1 MAKSKWK
8 KPVLILLALF
18 LGVLLLIVVL
28 AFFGD
33 SPFHYPGFL

>member
-1 MAKSKWK
+1 MAMPKWK
-8 KPVLILLALF
+8 KTVFILLALF

-28 AFFGD
+28 AVFGD